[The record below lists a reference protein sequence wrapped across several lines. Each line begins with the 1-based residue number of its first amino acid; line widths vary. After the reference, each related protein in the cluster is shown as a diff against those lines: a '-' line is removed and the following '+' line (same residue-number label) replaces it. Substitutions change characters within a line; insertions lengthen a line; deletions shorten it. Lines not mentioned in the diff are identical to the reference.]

1 MTRKTSPE
9 SQDNPFLGILLMLGF
24 CVLAPLGDAIVK
36 LLGETVPLLEILTIR
51 FVIQAVVLAGL
62 VVATGRSWHMSRR
75 VFRLAW
81 LRAFLHMAGIAAVF
95 ASLRYL
101 PLAEAMAIA
110 YVMPFL
116 MLLLGHYVLGEEIGA
131 RRAWA
136 CAVGFVGTLM
146 VVQPTFADVG
156 WPALLPLLVAVI
168 FALFMLVTR
177 QIARETDPI
186 SMQAINGAMA
196 TAVLIPLSL
205 LVHGGGAGLTY
216 VTLDQ
221 TEVLLLAAVG
231 ITGTAAHLLM
241 TWSLRYA
248 PSATVAPMQYLEIPV
263 AVFFGWLIFADL
275 PNELAFLG
283 ICVTMAAGLY
293 IILRERSMAR
303 APVLEQ
309 P

>member
-1 MTRKTSPE
+1 MTRAPQVLA
-9 SQDNPFLGILLMLGF
+9 QDNPFLGILLMLGF
-24 CVLAPLGDAIVK
+24 CLLAPLGDAIVK
-36 LLGETVPLLEILTIR
+36 LLGETVPLLEVLTIR
-51 FVIQAVVLAGL
+51 FLIQAIVLAAL
-62 VVATGRSWHMSRR
+62 VQATRRTWYMSPR

-81 LRAFLHMAGIAAVF
+81 LRAVLHIAGIAAVF

-131 RRAWA
+131 RRTGA
-136 CAVGFVGTLM
+136 CVVGFLGTLM

-186 SMQAINGAMA
+186 SMQAINGIMA
-196 TAVLIPLSL
+196 CLILIPLS
-205 LVHGGGAGLTY
+205 VVAQGGDLGQTY
-216 VTLDQ
+216 VALDQ
-221 TEVLLLAAVG
+221 TEILLLAAVG
-231 ITGTAAHLLM
+231 VTGTAAHLLM
-241 TWSLRYA
+241 TWSLRFA

-263 AVFFGWLIFADL
+263 AMFYGWLIFADL
-275 PNELAFLG
+275 PNGLALLG

-293 IILRERSMAR
+293 VVMRERSMSR
-303 APVLEQ
+303 TPPLEQ
-309 P
+309 T

>member
-1 MTRKTSPE
+1 MTRAPDILA
-9 SQDNPFLGILLMLGF
+9 QDNPFLGILLMLGF
-24 CVLAPLGDAIVK
+24 CLLAPLGDAIVK

-51 FVIQAVVLAGL
+51 FVIQAVVLAVL
-62 VVATGRSWHMSRR
+62 VGMTGRSWYMSRR
-75 VFRLAW
+75 VFWLAW
-81 LRAFLHMAGIAAVF
+81 LRAFLHIAGIATVF
-95 ASLRYL
+95 AALRYL

-156 WPALLPLLVAVI
+156 WPALLPLAVAVI

-186 SMQAINGAMA
+186 SMQAINGVMA
-196 TAVLIPLSL
+196 SLVLVPLSVL
-205 LVHGGGAGLTY
+205 AERASAGLHY
-216 VTLDQ
+216 VALDQ
-221 TEVLLLAAVG
+221 TEILLLAAVG
-231 ITGTAAHLLM
+231 ITGTVAHLLM

-263 AVFFGWLIFADL
+263 AMFYGWLIFADL
-275 PNELAFLG
+275 PNGLALFG
-283 ICVTMAAGLY
+283 IAVTMAAGLY
-293 IILRERSMAR
+293 IVMRERSMAR
-303 APVLEQ
+303 TPPLEQ

>member
-1 MTRKTSPE
+1 MTRS
-9 SQDNPFLGILLMLGF
+9 SHVLAQDNPFLGILLMLGF
-24 CVLAPLGDAIVK
+24 CLLAPLGDAIVK

-51 FVIQAVVLAGL
+51 FLIQALVLAVL
-62 VVATGRSWHMSRR
+62 VQATRR
-75 VFRLAW
+75 PWALTPRVYRLAW
-81 LRAFLHMAGIAAVF
+81 LRAVLHIAGIAAVF

-136 CAVGFVGTLM
+136 CAVGFAGTLM

-186 SMQAINGAMA
+186 SMQAINGLMA
-196 TAVLIPLSL
+196 SLILVPLSL
-205 LVHGGGAGLTY
+205 IGERQALGQNYLALT
-216 VTLDQ
+216 Q
-221 TEVLLLAAVG
+221 TEIMLLLAVG
-231 ITGTAAHLLM
+231 VTGTAAHLLM

-263 AVFFGWLIFADL
+263 AMVFGWLFFADL
-275 PNELAFLG
+275 PNGLALFG
-283 ICVTMAAGLY
+283 IAVTMAAGLY
-293 IILRERSMAR
+293 IVMRERSLSR
-303 APVLEQ
+303 TPPLEQ